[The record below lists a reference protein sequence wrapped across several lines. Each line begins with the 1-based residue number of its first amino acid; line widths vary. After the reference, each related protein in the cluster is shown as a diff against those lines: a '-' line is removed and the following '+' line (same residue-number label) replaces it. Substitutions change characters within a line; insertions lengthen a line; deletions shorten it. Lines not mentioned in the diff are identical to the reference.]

1 MLKAVTRQASAVDSK
16 IALLNSRRSS
26 QPQEDVEDGAAAN
39 GSKSTSLIKAMQDP
53 NRPEKIT
60 PAYFFDHYAVQEDIA
75 VQVTEEDFMIAQQE
89 LIPSVSAKELEHYGR
104 VRAMFES
111 AGEKEAREKIAE
123 EEARKMNGGADGLGG
138 QVDRKGKGKAV
149 MNGNASAPVSS
160 MPLRQK
166 MNGTVRRGSSGKGKG
181 KAVTGLDDE
190 DEGYEAGSN
199 GGSGMQFGSAADD
212 EDLY

>member
-16 IALLNSRRSS
+16 IALLNSSS
-26 QPQEDVEDGAAAN
+26 SHAAVEES
-39 GSKSTSLIKAMQDP
+39 GSSTSASLRKARDDP

-75 VQVTEEDFMIAQQE
+75 VQVTEEDFMLAQQE

-111 AGEKEAREKIAE
+111 AGEKEAREAIAAKQNG
-123 EEARKMNGGADGLGG
+123 EAQGG
-138 QVDRKGKGKAV
+138 QVDRKGKARMI
-149 MNGNASAPVSS
+149 MNGNGGNASAHQQH
-160 MPLRQK
+160 MPFRQK
-166 MNGTVRRGSSGKGKG
+166 MNGTSRRSSSGKGKG
-181 KAVTGLDDE
+181 KAIAGPDDE
-190 DEGYEAGSN
+190 DEGYEAGRN
-199 GGSGMQFGSAADD
+199 GMQFGSAADD

>member
-16 IALLNSRRSS
+16 IALLNSPHSS
-26 QPQEDVEDGAAAN
+26 QSQDDVDAKDFAA

-75 VQVTEEDFMIAQQE
+75 VQVTEEDFMLAQQE

-123 EEARKMNGGADGLGG
+123 EERAKMNGGVG
-138 QVDRKGKGKAV
+138 QGVDRKGKGKASTV
-149 MNGNASAPVSS
+149 VNGNSNSSALPQM
-160 MPLRQK
+160 MPFRQK
-166 MNGTVRRGSSGKGKG
+166 MNGTARRGSSGKGKG
-181 KAVTGLDDE
+181 KAVAGPDDE

-199 GGSGMQFGSAADD
+199 GMQFGSAADD

>member
-16 IALLNSRRSS
+16 IALLNSPRGAS
-26 QPQEDVEDGAAAN
+26 PNEDAES
-39 GSKSTSLIKAMQDP
+39 GSSTSVSLQKARNDV

-75 VQVTEEDFMIAQQE
+75 VQVTEEDFMLAQQE

-111 AGEKEAREKIAE
+111 AGEKEAREAIAAKQNG
-123 EEARKMNGGADGLGG
+123 EAQGG
-138 QVDRKGKGKAV
+138 QVDRKGKGKAAT
-149 MNGNASAPVSS
+149 NGNASAPVTH
-160 MPLRQK
+160 MPFRQK
-166 MNGTVRRGSSGKGKG
+166 MNGTARRGSSGKGKG
-181 KAVTGLDDE
+181 KAVAGPDDE

-199 GGSGMQFGSAADD
+199 GMQFGSAADD

>member
-1 MLKAVTRQASAVDSK
+1 
-16 IALLNSRRSS
+16 
-26 QPQEDVEDGAAAN
+26 
-39 GSKSTSLIKAMQDP
+39 
-53 NRPEKIT
+53 
-60 PAYFFDHYAVQEDIA
+60 
-75 VQVTEEDFMIAQQE
+75 
-89 LIPSVSAKELEHYGR
+89 
-104 VRAMFES
+104 MFES

-123 EEARKMNGGADGLGG
+123 EEARKMNGGANGVEG

-149 MNGNASAPVSS
+149 MNGNGSAPVSS

-181 KAVTGLDDE
+181 KAVAGPDDE

-199 GGSGMQFGSAADD
+199 GGSGMQFGNAADD